1 MTQSPPAQGL
11 KGLEH
16 DRLLSCPPS
25 YQQHCWSWFE
35 ALLHSSWLTRL
46 TLPRVSVRTGGSNCR
61 FWPGMSPS
69 TAGWDQAP
77 LHWHQPGTQ
86 PSGNA
91 GCCQGAHD
99 HRPLTEDATRPTEK
113 KKKHLKTFNLL
124 DFKIHF
130 KIIEKQMRLDTSTAT
145 LRTSHRQLSK
155 IFIPNSRVR
164 VVPVWYQDKLH

>member
-1 MTQSPPAQGL
+1 MESYLLSWMQPSFWSGFLCRPLLLPPGGIISKALTVSTALELGDTIL
-11 KGLEH
+11 PCTGPERLEH

-113 KKKHLKTFNLL
+113 KK
-124 DFKIHF
+124 
-130 KIIEKQMRLDTSTAT
+130 ST
-145 LRTSHRQLSK
+145 
-155 IFIPNSRVR
+155 
-164 VVPVWYQDKLH
+164 